1 MTEMLSTVKVRCH
14 FCRKPFLTKKAYF
27 VFNKEVGYHSFC
39 SKECGYNHRK
49 TGKWL
54 ICGNPNCEKKIYRNL
69 AGISP
74 FNYCSKSC
82 AAIVN
87 NQKYPKHPPRYCAYS
102 GCKNMVKRVGSPFC
116 SIKCGKLSKFKYTK
130 EEIVT
135 LIKEHVAKTNRVP
148 PKREVPEIS
157 HKAIHLFGSWN
168 NALTIA
174 GLIPN
179 RSHNNRMYK
188 RLNGKAADGH
198 LCDSVSEI
206 LIDNWLH
213 KNKVKHSRNVP
224 YPKTNHVA
232 DWAVNNDKVFVEY
245 FGLANDSP
253 RYDRTIKEKKLL
265 CRNNRIKLIEIYP
278 KDLYPKNLLD
288 KRLFPVLK

>member
-1 MTEMLSTVKVRCH
+1 
-14 FCRKPFLTKKAYF
+14 
-27 VFNKEVGYHSFC
+27 
-39 SKECGYNHRK
+39 
-49 TGKWL
+49 
-54 ICGNPNCEKKIYRNL
+54 
-69 AGISP
+69 
-74 FNYCSKSC
+74 
-82 AAIVN
+82 
-87 NQKYPKHPPRYCAYS
+87 
-102 GCKNMVKRVGSPFC
+102 MVKRVGSPFC

-130 EEIVT
+130 E
-135 LIKEHVAKTNRVP
+135 EHVAKTNRVP